1 MTYNEAY
8 KMGCDS
14 LNHLDESQIKA
25 RLLLEYVCNTGY
37 DYLFLNG
44 DKEISGTEEEEY
56 KKGLERLLDGEPLQY
71 ITGFQEFMGLKFKIS
86 HNTLIPRQDTECVV
100 EEAMKHLH
108 DGMSILDVGTGT
120 GCILLSLLKYSND
133 CAGQGVDIS
142 AEALE
147 TARFNAAKLGFDE
160 SRAVFYQSDMFDS
173 VEGKFNMI
181 ISNPPYIKDKDIESL
196 NVDVKNHEPITAL
209 SGGEDGLKFYRIIAK
224 KAREHLTT
232 GGVLVLEIGYDEG
245 EDVKNL
251 LLENNWKNVEIKKD
265 LAGLDRTVI
274 ALV

>member
-14 LNHLDESQIKA
+14 LKNLDESQIKA

-44 DKEISGTEEEEY
+44 DKEIFGTEEEEY

-133 CAGQGVDIS
+133 CTGQGVDIS

-251 LLENNWKNVEIKKD
+251 LLENDWKNVEIKKD

>member
-14 LNHLDESQIKA
+14 LKNLDESQIKA

-71 ITGFQEFMGLKFKIS
+71 ITGFQEFMGLKLKIS

-133 CAGQGVDIS
+133 CVGQGVDIS

-147 TARFNAAKLGFDE
+147 TARFNAAEMGFDE
-160 SRAVFYQSDMFDS
+160 SSAKFYQSDMFDS

-224 KAREHLTT
+224 KAKEHLTT

-251 LLENNWKNVEIKKD
+251 LLENAWKNVEIKKD

>member
-8 KMGCDS
+8 KMGTDS
-14 LNHLDESQIKA
+14 LKHLDESQIKA

-44 DKEISGTEEEEY
+44 DKEISNAEEEEY

-133 CAGQGVDIS
+133 CTGQGVDIS

-160 SRAVFYQSDMFDS
+160 SRVKFYQSDMFDS

>member
-8 KMGCDS
+8 KMGTDS
-14 LNHLDESQIKA
+14 LKNLDESQIKA

-56 KKGLERLLDGEPLQY
+56 KKGLKRLLDGEPLQY

-147 TARFNAAKLGFDE
+147 TARFNAAELGFDE
-160 SRAVFYQSDMFDS
+160 SRVKFYQSDMFDS

>member
-8 KMGCDS
+8 KMGTDS
-14 LNHLDESQIKA
+14 LKHLDESQIKA

-133 CAGQGVDIS
+133 CTGQGVDIS

>member
-8 KMGCDS
+8 KMGCDR
-14 LNHLDESQIKA
+14 LKNLDESQIKA

-133 CAGQGVDIS
+133 CTGQGVDIS

-147 TARFNAAKLGFDE
+147 TARFNATELGFDE

-251 LLENNWKNVEIKKD
+251 LLENNWKNVEVKKD

-274 ALV
+274 ALA

>member
-8 KMGCDS
+8 KMGTDS
-14 LNHLDESQIKA
+14 LKNLDESQIKA
-25 RLLLEYVCNTGY
+25 RFLLEYVCNTGY

-44 DKEISGTEEEEY
+44 DKEISNAEEEEY

-133 CAGQGVDIS
+133 CTGQGVDIS
-142 AEALE
+142 ADALE

-160 SRAVFYQSDMFDS
+160 SRAKFYQSDMFDS
-173 VEGKFNMI
+173 VEGIFNMI

-224 KAREHLTT
+224 KARERLTT

>member
-8 KMGCDS
+8 KMGTKS
-14 LNHLDESQIKA
+14 LESLDESQIKA

-44 DKEISGTEEEEY
+44 YKEISGTEEEEY

-133 CAGQGVDIS
+133 CTGQGVDIS

-160 SRAVFYQSDMFDS
+160 SRAVFYQSDMFES

-196 NVDVKNHEPITAL
+196 NVDVKNHEPLTAL

-224 KAREHLTT
+224 KAKEHLTT

>member
-8 KMGCDS
+8 KMGTDS
-14 LNHLDESQIKA
+14 LKNLDESQIKA

-44 DKEISGTEEEEY
+44 DKEISQKEEEEY
-56 KKGLERLLDGEPLQY
+56 KKGLERLIDGEPLQY

-133 CAGQGVDIS
+133 CTGQGVDIS
-142 AEALE
+142 AEALK

-181 ISNPPYIKDKDIESL
+181 ISNPPYIKDKDIEGL
-196 NVDVKNHEPITAL
+196 NEDVKNHEPITAL
-209 SGGEDGLKFYRIIAK
+209 SGGEDGLRFYRIIAK
-224 KAREHLTT
+224 KAKEHLTT

>member
-1 MTYNEAY
+1 MTYNEAF
-8 KMGCDS
+8 KKGIES
-14 LNHLDESQIKA
+14 LKELEESQIKA

-44 DKEISGTEEEEY
+44 DKEITKEEEDDY
-56 KKGLERLLDGEPLQY
+56 NKGLERLIKGEPLQY

-100 EEAMKHLH
+100 EEAMKYLH
-108 DGMSILDVGTGT
+108 DGMSILDIGTGT

-133 CAGQGVDIS
+133 CTGQGVDIS
-142 AEALE
+142 QKALE
-147 TARFNAAKLGFDE
+147 TAKENARELGFTDSE
-160 SRAVFYQSDMFDS
+160 VSFYESDMFSS

-181 ISNPPYIKDKDIESL
+181 ISNPPYIKDKDIEDL
-196 NVDVKNHEPITAL
+196 NVDVKCHEPVTAL
-209 SGGEDGLKFYRIIAK
+209 SGGEDGLKFYRILAK
-224 KAREHLTT
+224 EAREYLTK
-232 GGVLVLEIGYDEG
+232 GGTLVLEIGYDEG

-251 LLENNWKNVEIKKD
+251 LLENNWKNVEVKKD

-274 ALV
+274 ALT

>member
-14 LNHLDESQIKA
+14 LKNLDESQIKA

-44 DKEISGTEEEEY
+44 DKEISGTEEKEY

-133 CAGQGVDIS
+133 CTGQGVDIS

-224 KAREHLTT
+224 KAKEHLTT